1 MQRLVTEDPRCWL
14 DAVSVWKNLL
24 GFDASEE
31 KLPQGFKRKAGG
43 STSVI
48 TKKLKMEQTVGMP
61 DLSECQPEEPKE
73 GMEQEHQNPL
83 TEEEDFPS
91 ERSENES
98 AKGAGND
105 NDSPFTFRVSCRCS
119 GAIARAFTS
128 QEVGRV
134 IGMTLIKQFAWKADL
149 RNPDLEIFIHLND
162 MYSVVGIP
170 VFRLPLASRTYI
182 KTAGLRSTIA
192 WAMAS
197 LAEINAGSLVLDPMC
212 GLGTIL
218 LEAAKEWPDANYLG
232 TDISNS
238 QLQVARDNVNAAGLM
253 DKIELLK
260 VSVIE
265 LPFPS
270 GRLDVIIS
278 DVPFGKKFT
287 IGKDIESILQEMKRV
302 LRVGGTVVLLLS
314 EELHR
319 HLKGCKESSS
329 PSDSQ
334 GDRTSNIEN
343 GKYLNPEGKSR
354 IPEITS
360 SSPQDSEL
368 SGRDMASPLDRL
380 VVEECYGVSLGK
392 TEAFIHKY
400 RKIHLSD

>member
-24 GFDASEE
+24 RFDASEE
-31 KLPQGFKRKAGG
+31 SLAQGFKRKAGRIAN
-43 STSVI
+43 VI
-48 TKKLKMEQTVGMP
+48 TKKLKMEQAVEMP
-61 DLSECQPEEPKE
+61 VLGECQLEEPKE
-73 GMEQEHQNPL
+73 GMGPEHQSTP
-83 TEEEDFPS
+83 TEKGDFPF

-98 AKGAGND
+98 AKGVVN

-119 GAIARAFTS
+119 GAVARAFTS

-134 IGMTLIKQFAWKADL
+134 IGMALIKQFAWKADL

-162 MYSVVGIP
+162 VYSVVGIP

-182 KTAGLRSTIA
+182 KTAGLRSTVA

-260 VSVIE
+260 ASVIE

-270 GRLDVIIS
+270 GSLDVIIS

-287 IGKDIESILQEMKRV
+287 LGKDIESILQEMERV

-314 EELHR
+314 EDLHR
-319 HLKGCKESSS
+319 HLKGCKESAS
-329 PSDSQ
+329 PSDSH
-334 GDRTSNIEN
+334 GDRTSKIEN
-343 GKYLNPEGKSR
+343 GKYLNPEGKTR
-354 IPEITS
+354 TPEIIS

-368 SGRDMASPLDRL
+368 NRRDMVSPLDRL

-400 RKIHLSD
+400 RKIHLPD

>member
-1 MQRLVTEDPRCWL
+1 MTVDKE
-14 DAVSVWKNLL
+14 SVD
-24 GFDASEE
+24 GRAASVE
-31 KLPQGFKRKAGG
+31 
-43 STSVI
+43 
-48 TKKLKMEQTVGMP
+48 
-61 DLSECQPEEPKE
+61 
-73 GMEQEHQNPL
+73 
-83 TEEEDFPS
+83 
-91 ERSENES
+91 
-98 AKGAGND
+98 
-105 NDSPFTFRVSCRCS
+105 
-119 GAIARAFTS
+119 
-128 QEVGRV
+128 
-134 IGMTLIKQFAWKADL
+134 
-149 RNPDLEIFIHLND
+149 
-162 MYSVVGIP
+162 
-170 VFRLPLASRTYI
+170 
-182 KTAGLRSTIA
+182 LRSVDGALDLCSRLTPNLVPHA
-192 WAMAS
+192 KKRVWSRMRT
-197 LAEINAGSLVLDPMC
+197 LANKAKLAG
-212 GLGTIL
+212 
-218 LEAAKEWPDANYLG
+218 K
-232 TDISNS
+232 
-238 QLQVARDNVNAAGLM
+238 
-253 DKIELLK
+253 
-260 VSVIE
+260 